1 MANFADVLKE
11 LKQERRRLDR
21 AIKVLGT
28 LVGWNHAS
36 RVVSI
41 DRKPRR
47 RLSAAARRSIA
58 RAQRARWA
66 KWRMRQPRKA
76 A

>member
-11 LKQERRRLDR
+11 LKQERKRLDQ

-28 LVGWNHAS
+28 LAGRNHAS
-36 RVVSI
+36 KVVSI
-41 DRKPRR
+41 DRKARR

-66 KWRMRQPRKA
+66 RWRAKRAKRA